1 MLRTLDSL
9 IAGHGRKFVLARFI
23 GPAQRFASIEASG
36 GIVLLVAMVAALLWV
51 NSPWDESYF
60 DFWHAELALDG
71 YFFTIEEDLGHLVND
86 GLMVIFFFVVGLE
99 IKREL
104 VHGEL
109 SSPKKAALPVA
120 AAIGGMAAPAAIYS
134 LLNVGG
140 DGAKGWGI
148 PVATDIA
155 FAMGVLTLLGARAP
169 VALKVFL
176 LALAIAD
183 DLGGI
188 LIIAVFYTDEI
199 ALEPVLWG
207 ALVFAVVLVVNRAGV
222 RSINLYVVLGALF
235 WVAVLKSGIHAT
247 VAGVLLA
254 FLTPSQ
260 PYYGREQLRDAFNAL
275 RARYAEAEERGDHD
289 AMEHAVRGIED
300 LAAGSESPLDRLEHA
315 LHPWTSYAIVPIFA
329 LANAGV
335 VLSADAIADA
345 ASSRITLGVFLGLVV
360 GKPLGVLAT
369 CFVFVRLGWAQL
381 PGAVDF
387 RHLVGAGLLAGI
399 GMTVSL
405 FITGLAFSDPDLTD
419 QAKIGILAASTIAG
433 IIGFVYLWV
442 LPGEPGLDPAE
453 PGRVARARA
462 REAATSAGGN

>member
-36 GIVLLVAMVAALLWV
+36 GIVLLLAMVAALVWV

-71 YFFTIEEDLGHLVND
+71 YFITIEEDLGHLVND

-134 LLNVGG
+134 LFNVGG

-199 ALEPVLWG
+199 ALEPVVWG
-207 ALVFAVVLVVNRAGV
+207 AVVFAVILVVNRAGV
-222 RSINLYVVLGALF
+222 RSINLYVVLGTLF

-300 LAAGSESPLDRLEHA
+300 LAIGSESPFG
-315 LHPWTSYAIVPIFA
+315 P
-329 LANAGV
+329 
-335 VLSADAIADA
+335 
-345 ASSRITLGVFLGLVV
+345 
-360 GKPLGVLAT
+360 
-369 CFVFVRLGWAQL
+369 
-381 PGAVDF
+381 
-387 RHLVGAGLLAGI
+387 
-399 GMTVSL
+399 
-405 FITGLAFSDPDLTD
+405 
-419 QAKIGILAASTIAG
+419 
-433 IIGFVYLWV
+433 
-442 LPGEPGLDPAE
+442 
-453 PGRVARARA
+453 ARARA
-462 REAATSAGGN
+462 APLDQLRDRAYLRAGQRRSRAFGRRDRRCGVEPHHAWGTPWPGHGEAARRIAHLLRLRAARVGATSGCRRFPPPRWGGPSCRYRDDRLAIYHGPRVQ